1 MTLLKP
7 ILTTAAAIFSL
18 TLLSQNIYL
27 KNTSP
32 VIKTDFDRFLYELWK
47 KEKISPAREASDC
60 VMVRRV
66 YIDLLGRVPSP
77 EEARSYINDN
87 HPDKQATLVEKL
99 LFSEEY
105 AMFMTMRLGDE
116 LRIKSE
122 FPINLWPNA
131 AFLYT
136 NTIYNALRNDMP
148 FDKFAEAL
156 ILSDGSNFR
165 NGYANFFRAVPQK
178 QPTEIADAAAKFLLG
193 KSLKQLSPAEQK
205 HFIKTFSCIKF
216 KSTREWK
223 EEIVYSDL
231 LPADDL
237 RYPLMKKVV
246 SSQDFAKSTVKRV
259 WRWTYGNDDVDDR
272 IITYLAE
279 DFRKNG
285 FSLRKLH
292 GKICTSA
299 AYRVGSLSKGDRK
312 RMLKTAAIYPI
323 RRLDAE
329 VLADSIALITGKPY
343 SYSSVIPEPFS
354 YYNNRAAALP
364 DGSVTDQLLL
374 LFGRPSRDTG
384 NPEERKRNISSDQ
397 RLYLFN
403 SSDINSRLNNIM
415 RSRIKNEKDKLGAMY
430 MLFYSRMP
438 TAEERKVFQ
447 QMSSK
452 VKWRLL
458 SRMPWVLLNSKEF
471 LYQH

>member
-1 MTLLKP
+1 MAFLKT
-7 ILTTAAAIFSL
+7 ILTSVAAFFSL
-18 TLLSQNIYL
+18 TLLSQNVYL
-27 KNTSP
+27 KNAP
-32 VIKTDFDRFLYELWK
+32 PPAKTDFDRFLYDLWK

-60 VMVRRV
+60 VMVRRI

-77 EEARSYINDN
+77 AEARNYTNDRN
-87 HPDKQATLVEKL
+87 PEKQAQLVKKL
-99 LFSEEY
+99 LSSEEH
-105 AMFMTMRLGDE
+105 AMFMTMRMGDE

-136 NTIYNALRNDMP
+136 NTIYNALRKDMP
-148 FDKFAEAL
+148 FDQFASAL

-193 KSLKQLSPAEQK
+193 KNLKQLSPAEQK
-205 HFIKTFSCIKF
+205 RFVGTFSCIKF

-223 EEIVYSDL
+223 EEIVYSTL
-231 LPADDL
+231 LPAKDP
-237 RYPLMKKVV
+237 RYRLVKDVV
-246 SSQDFAKSTVKRV
+246 SRKDFAKTAVRRA
-259 WRWTYGNDDVDDR
+259 WRWVFGNDNVDER
-272 IITYLAE
+272 IITYLAD

-285 FSLRKLH
+285 FSLRRLLE
-292 GKICTSA
+292 KICTSA
-299 AYRVGSLSKGDRK
+299 AYRAGSLCKGDHA
-312 RMLKTAAIYPI
+312 RMTKFAAIYPV

-329 VLADSIALITGKPY
+329 VLADSIAQITGKPY

-364 DGSVTDQLLL
+364 DGSVTNQLLL

-403 SSDINSRLNNIM
+403 SSDINSRLNNIQ
-415 RSRIKNEKDKLGAMY
+415 RKIKNEKDKLGAVY

-438 TAEERKVFQ
+438 TAEERKIYQ
-447 QMSSK
+447 QMNK
-452 VKWRLL
+452 TVKWKLF
-458 SRMPWVLLNSKEF
+458 SRMPWVLLNSREF